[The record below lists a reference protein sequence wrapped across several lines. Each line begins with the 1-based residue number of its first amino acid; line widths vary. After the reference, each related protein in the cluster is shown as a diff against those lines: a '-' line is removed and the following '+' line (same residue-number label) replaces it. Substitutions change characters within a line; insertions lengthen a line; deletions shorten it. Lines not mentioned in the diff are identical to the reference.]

1 MKKENTN
8 MLTLTDNMRI
18 TTDKAIII
26 DERLMASPL
35 GNSFH
40 NLLLKNHDVYYFNM
54 KDYNYP
60 DLSCIQI
67 QKSVYDTFQVG
78 YKTITF
84 IGYKE
89 SCELFYSLYN
99 LKSFVFDSVILIEPK
114 KENIRLFKRL
124 KGKTDFILCI
134 TKERYN
140 AFYEDKFYNYA
151 TQSLKTLLPFTHSPR
166 LAKEVLGW
174 LTCGVYGQTYLND
187 PHGELHRLS

>member
-60 DLSCIQI
+60 DLSCIHI

-114 KENIRLFKRL
+114 NHNTKLFKKL
-124 KGKTDFILCI
+124 KGKTNSILCI
-134 TKERYN
+134 NKERYN
-140 AFYEDKFYNYA
+140 TFYEDTNNNYSV
-151 TQSLKTLLPFTHSPR
+151 QYLKTFLPFTHSPR
-166 LAKEVLGW
+166 VAKEVLGW
-174 LTCGVYGQTYLND
+174 LTCGVYGQAYLDD
-187 PHGELHRLS
+187 PHGKVFKIN

>member
-1 MKKENTN
+1 MKKENTI
-8 MLTLTDNMRI
+8 MLTHNDNIRI

-60 DLSCIQI
+60 DLFCIQI

-114 KENIRLFKRL
+114 THNTKLFKKL
-124 KGKTDFILCI
+124 KGKTDSILCI
-134 TKERYN
+134 EKDRQN
-140 AFYEDKFYNYA
+140 SFYEYKNDNYSI
-151 TQSLKTLLPFTHSPR
+151 QSLKTLLPFTHSPR
-166 LAKEVLGW
+166 VAKEVLGW
-174 LTCGVYGQTYLND
+174 LTCGVYGQTYLDD

>member
-1 MKKENTN
+1 MKKENTT
-8 MLTLTDNMRI
+8 MLAHNDNIRI

-54 KDYNYP
+54 KDYKDP
-60 DLSCIQI
+60 TTSCRVISKSI
-67 QKSVYDTFQVG
+67 YDVFQKE
-78 YKTITF
+78 YKNISF

-99 LKSFVFDSVILIEPK
+99 LKSFVFNSVILIEPK
-114 KENIRLFKRL
+114 TENIRLFKRL

-166 LAKEVLGW
+166 VAKETLGW
-174 LTCGVYGQTYLND
+174 LTCGVYGQAYLDD
-187 PHGELHRLS
+187 PHGKLFKLS